1 MAGDTRKVRKN
12 LFPYLKKN
20 YNPEWGAWRKGFVG
34 TITGERPRSGV
45 LTVSVLKVM
54 PHPGRSLVVSPWRLQ
69 DLSGRLAR
77 REHPRVPGAGS
88 WPVTSPSA
96 GLSQPFDNHS
106 PTFLGVS
113 LKC

>member
-1 MAGDTRKVRKN
+1 MLSRTEFQYQEYFYSLGRVSGLRAVGGWRHKESEEEPIS
-12 LFPYLKKN
+12 LSKKIN

-69 DLSGRLAR
+69 DLSGRQAR
-77 REHPRVPGAGS
+77 GKHRGSQGRGPG
-88 WPVTSPSA
+88 
-96 GLSQPFDNHS
+96 L
-106 PTFLGVS
+106 
-113 LKC
+113 